1 MVSEAILE
9 TLSFFSF
16 ILFHMFRD
24 KSINFSLVPP
34 LLRTLNLPPPPSRV
48 SVIMGVDCVILHRHR
63 SEPLHRLGDKA
74 EQELNFNL

>member
-1 MVSEAILE
+1 MVSEATLE

-24 KSINFSLVPP
+24 KSIIFSLVPP
-34 LLRTLNLPPPPSRV
+34 LLRTLNLPPPPRV

-63 SEPLHRLGDKA
+63 SEPLHCLGDKA